1 MDIITVV
8 NIEKRTLTKGRKR
21 LNKQA
26 AEAGVM
32 SESDW
37 LFLSCSIMTEA
48 MIQRRTMKRK
58 LRRQNKRE

>member
-8 NIEKRTLTKGRKR
+8 NIQKRTLTKGRKR

-32 SESDW
+32 SESD
-37 LFLSCSIMTEA
+37 SIMTEA
-48 MIQRRTMKRK
+48 MIQRRTTKRK